1 MRMEIK
7 AVSDR
12 DRDYKKEYE
21 RRKKLAKKRGLTTAQ
36 ARGHARKQEVPI
48 SQLKSQGLLVTPN
61 VSAEK
66 RYYKTLKAVNAG
78 KSLTAAAK
86 SARISPATVRKVDK
100 TREALQRD
108 PATGKYRV
116 RASSEF
122 DIVTKDGKLLMGVPL
137 DKANS
142 SLLGHYWNDVQKGL
156 NGTDPKA
163 LRRYRGK
170 VVYDIAGNQY
180 RLLADV
186 NDLRSI
192 FDQMSQGEID
202 NFEEKFYRSLRHAA

>member
-1 MRMEIK
+1 M
-7 AVSDR
+7 SDR

-21 RRKKLAKKRGLTTAQ
+21 RRMKLAKKRGLTTAQ

-86 SARISPATVRKVDK
+86 AAHISTATVRKLDK
-100 TREALQRD
+100 TRDALQRD
-108 PATGKYRV
+108 QITGKYAV

-122 DIVTKDGKLLMGVPL
+122 VIPTKDGRLLNGVPV
-137 DKANS
+137 DKANAS
-142 SLLGHYWNDVQKGL
+142 ILGHYWNDVQKGL
-156 NGTDPKA
+156 NGKYPKA
-163 LRRYRGK
+163 LKRYRGK

-186 NDLRSI
+186 NDVRSI
-192 FDQMSQGEID
+192 LEQMSQGEVD
-202 NFEEKFYRSLRHAA
+202 NFEEKLYRPLRHET